1 MPDTHQAIT
10 AIDLHSYSNLFSSY
24 TELRLQENRSQ
35 QIALLNG
42 EVISNVKSSGK
53 GVSARVF
60 EQGVWGFAS
69 APRLTSDAIHNTIEA
84 ATRNARFM
92 AKRGG
97 CEDAALPVTEAGLNS
112 DFATDKPR
120 KGQQELLDFLKTIDA
135 HITASY
141 TDLTSRTVALQ
152 CLDMEK
158 KFHNSGGSSGHNVT
172 TRTLIRVMLSC
183 NNNDG
188 DPIELS
194 HAFGGLGQFEDVFET
209 PEDLNPEIEQLY
221 QHLCNKK
228 SAVKPQA
235 GYHEVIF
242 DTDLAGILAHEA
254 IGHTTEADLVRA
266 GSVAGDY
273 LGQSVAPENVTLVD
287 FANTRH
293 GETLPVPVYMD
304 DEGVESKDTVII
316 ENGVLKQFMHNK
328 ETAEFYQTEPTGNA
342 RAYEFS
348 DEPLVRMRNTAILPG
363 TDKIEDMI
371 ASIDD
376 GYYLMRPSNGQADT
390 TSEFMFGVQLGYEI
404 KNGKLANAITDSTI
418 SGVAFDMLK
427 EITMI
432 SDQMTWS
439 CAGMC
444 GKKQLIPVG
453 LGGPAIKTK
462 IYIGGE

>member
-42 EVISNVKSSGK
+42 EVFSNTKSSGK

-69 APRLTSDAIHNTIEA
+69 DPKLTSDAIHNTIEA

-97 CEDAALPVTEAGLNS
+97 REDATLPVAQASRDS
-112 DFATDKPR
+112 DFATEKPR
-120 KGQQELLDFLKTIDA
+120 KSQQELLAFLQTIDD
-135 HITASY
+135 HITQTY
-141 TDLTSRTVALQ
+141 TDLTSRSVALQ

-158 KFHNSGGSSGHNVT
+158 KFHNSEGSSGHSVT

-183 NNNDG
+183 NNEKAE
-188 DPIELS
+188 PIELS
-194 HAFGGLGQFEDVFET
+194 HAFGGLGQFEDVFEK
-209 PEDLNPEIEQLY
+209 PEDLYDEIEQLY

-228 SAVKPQA
+228 SAVIAQS
-235 GYHEVIF
+235 GYHDVIF

-266 GSVAGDY
+266 GSVAADFM
-273 LGQSVAPENVTLVD
+273 GQQVAPDNVTLVD
-287 FANTRH
+287 FAHTRN
-293 GETLPVPVYMD
+293 GGTLPVPVYLD
-304 DEGVESKDTVII
+304 DEGVESKDAVII
-316 ENGVLKQFMHNK
+316 ENGILKQFMHNK
-328 ETAEFYQTEPTGNA
+328 ETAEFFDTAPTGNA

-371 ASIDD
+371 ASIED

-404 KNGKLANAITDSTI
+404 KQGKLGNAITDTTI

-427 EITMI
+427 EITMV

-444 GKKQLIPVG
+444 GKKQIIPVG

-462 IYIGGE
+462 VYIGGQ